1 MFMDTQ
7 YRDEPSP
14 ADDLLAAGRALQP
27 EERLMVEVLALACAD
42 LRLRAR
48 GVEAEALRAAAHA
61 WVANEAEHWPLSFV
75 RICRHFDIEPTAL
88 RDRLLAADGRCD
100 GRQPQAA

>member
-1 MFMDTQ
+1 MDSQ
-7 YRDEPSP
+7 YCDESSP

-48 GVEAEALRAAAHA
+48 AGEADAMRAAAHA
-61 WVANEAEHWPLSFV
+61 WVASDAEHWPLSFV
-75 RICRHFDIEPTAL
+75 RICRHFGIEPTAL
-88 RDRLLAADGRCD
+88 RGRLLAAGDRRD